1 MRPRPAVLALL
12 TLLAWPAAGPAYDS
26 PTALSLDG
34 EAPASAAESSPAAA
48 AAGAVAAT
56 ATATPAASV
65 QALSA
70 PPSNGA
76 WRLRLPGRNQ
86 SPLVLPGF
94 LSGTALVFPVQPAAN
109 YGGLGVAWNPQV
121 HLLSLSLN
129 DKVLGRLELGE
140 AWLYVAPAHRQAL
153 AGPLRL
159 VGGAPCLDAESLRA
173 VLLRLCPAGLAFESP
188 SPDEAAAAL
197 AMVRPHD
204 APPDPSLEPTDEPE
218 VAPTPPPEDQ
228 NLVAAR
234 PLNGRRIRTIVID
247 PGHGGEDPGAHGP
260 HGLREKDV
268 CLAIALRVKAALS
281 KQADLTVLLTRDSD
295 VFIPLRGRTE
305 FANKADADLFVSIH
319 NNASPDP
326 GSHGSQVF
334 FYDSQ
339 TSDRAATDLVARE
352 NENGDS
358 LDVVLTDLAKTLVR
372 DQSIRMAQDV
382 QGDLGTAIK
391 LKRRHV
397 SYAPFFVL
405 ARTKMPAILVEVAFI
420 TNPTEERLLKNQAF
434 QEKVAES
441 LAAGLVDYRREMD
454 QASSGPHS
462 LAAR

>member
-1 MRPRPAVLALL
+1 MTPRRAALALL
-12 TLLAWPAAGPAYDS
+12 MALPVMGRALESPTAAGPLAVS
-26 PTALSLDG
+26 P
-34 EAPASAAESSPAAA
+34 
-48 AAGAVAAT
+48 
-56 ATATPAASV
+56 SV
-65 QALSA
+65 SVLAIAA
-70 PPSNGA
+70 PPAYGA
-76 WRLRLPGRNQ
+76 WRLRYPGRSQ

-94 LSGTALVFPVQPAAN
+94 GTGTAAVFPVQPAAD
-109 YGGLGVAWNPQV
+109 YGGLGVSWNPQV
-121 HLLSLSLN
+121 HLLSLSLTG
-129 DKVLGRLELGE
+129 KVLGRLALGE
-140 AWLYVAPAHRQAL
+140 SYLYLAPAHRLAL

-159 VGGAPCLDAESLRA
+159 VDGAPALDQASLRQ
-173 VLLRLCPAGLAFESP
+173 VLVALCPVAPNFESP

-204 APPDPSLEPTDEPE
+204 PPPDPSLEPTDEPE
-218 VAPTPPPEDQ
+218 VAPTPAPQ
-228 NLVAAR
+228 VRNLVAAR

-268 CLAIALRVKAALS
+268 CLAIALRLKAALD
-281 KQADLTVLLTRDSD
+281 KEPDLTVLLTRDSD

-305 FANKADADLFVSIH
+305 FANRAGADLFVSIH

-326 GSHGSQVF
+326 ESHGSQVF

-339 TSDRAATDLVARE
+339 TSDRAAADLVARE

-358 LDVVLTDLAKTLVR
+358 LEVLLTDLGKQVVR

-420 TNPTEERLLKNQAF
+420 TNPAEERLLKNEAF

-441 LAAGLVDYRREMD
+441 LASGLVDYRRQMD
-454 QASSGPHS
+454 QMAAGQRS
-462 LAAR
+462 LAAQ

>member
-1 MRPRPAVLALL
+1 MNLRRVALALSA
-12 TLLAWPAAGPAYDS
+12 LLALPAAGPGYES
-26 PTALSLDG
+26 PTAAAPTQAAAPG
-34 EAPASAAESSPAAA
+34 PAPADAILAH
-48 AAGAVAAT
+48 
-56 ATATPAASV
+56 AS
-65 QALSA
+65 
-70 PPSNGA
+70 PPSDGA
-76 WRLRLPGRNQ
+76 WRLRQAGR

-94 LSGTALVFPVQPAAN
+94 LTGTALCFPVQPAAD

-121 HLLSLSLN
+121 HLLTLSLK
-129 DKVLGRLELGE
+129 DQVLARLELGE
-140 AWLYVAPAHRQAL
+140 AWMYLAPAHREAL

-159 VGGAPCLDAESLRA
+159 VDGAPALDPESLRT
-173 VLLRLCPAGLAFESP
+173 VLLRLCPAAISFEAP

-197 AMVRPHD
+197 AMARPHD
-204 APPDPSLEPTDEPE
+204 SPPDPALEPTEEPQ
-218 VAPTPPPEDQ
+218 VAPTPLPQAQ

-268 CLAIALRVKAALS
+268 CLAIALRVKAALE
-281 KQADLTVLLTRDSD
+281 KEPDLTVLLTRDSD

-305 FANKADADLFVSIH
+305 FANRADADLFVSIH

-326 GSHGSQVF
+326 ESHGSQVF

-339 TSDRAATDLVARE
+339 TSDRAAADLVSRE
-352 NENGDS
+352 NENGDA
-358 LDVVLTDLAKTLVR
+358 LEVLLTDLGKQVVR
-372 DQSIRMAQDV
+372 NQSIRMAKDV
-382 QGDLGTAIK
+382 QSDLGTAIK
-391 LKRRHV
+391 LKRRNV

-420 TNPTEERLLKNQAF
+420 TNPSEERLLKNEAF

-441 LAAGLVDYRREMD
+441 LASGLVDYRRQMD
-454 QASSGPHS
+454 QQASGQRN
-462 LAAR
+462 LAAQ

>member
-1 MRPRPAVLALL
+1 VRLRLAALALP
-12 TLLAWPAAGPAYDS
+12 LLAWPAAGPGFDS
-26 PTALSLDG
+26 PTAAAQGPSV
-34 EAPASAAESSPAAA
+34 SAQALSPAAA
-48 AAGAVAAT
+48 LPGAFL
-56 ATATPAASV
+56 
-65 QALSA
+65 ALDA
-70 PPSNGA
+70 PPSGGA
-76 WRLRLPGRNQ
+76 WRLRLPDK

-94 LSGTALVFPVQPAAN
+94 LAGGALAFPVQPAAN

-121 HLLSLSLN
+121 QLLSLSMN

-159 VGGAPCLDAESLRA
+159 VDGAPVLDAASLRT
-173 VLLRLCPAGLAFESP
+173 VLNRLCPVALSFEAP

-197 AMVRPHD
+197 AMARPHEP
-204 APPDPSLEPTDEPE
+204 PPDPSLEPTDEPE
-218 VAPTPPPEDQ
+218 VAPTPAPDAQ

-234 PLNGRRIRTIVID
+234 PLNGRKIRTIVID

-268 CLAIALRVKAALS
+268 CLAIALRVKAALA
-281 KQADLTVLLTRDSD
+281 KQPDLTVLLTRDSD
-295 VFIPLRGRTE
+295 VFIPLRGRTD
-305 FANKADADLFVSIH
+305 FANRADADLFVSIH

-339 TSDRAATDLVARE
+339 TSDRAAADLVSRE

-358 LDVVLTDLAKTLVR
+358 LEVLLTDLAKSVVR
-372 DQSIRMAQDV
+372 DQSIRMARDV
-382 QGDLGTAIK
+382 QSDLGTAIK
-391 LKRRHV
+391 LKRRNV

-420 TNPTEERLLKNQAF
+420 TNPSEERLLKNEAF
-434 QEKVAES
+434 QQKVADS
-441 LAAGLVDYRREMD
+441 LAAGLVDYRRQMD
-454 QASSGPHS
+454 VGSAGQRS
-462 LAAR
+462 LADR